1 MNEKI
6 LMKLSIIGT
15 IISILTLYIITSQ
28 IFSSSLNIGNIDKS
42 FVGKTVNITGEI
54 TSISNN
60 KGNIFIN
67 VKDETGEIKVVLW
80 EDTIKSININ
90 DIDINKLNKGS
101 KVNIIG
107 DVQIYRG
114 EMEIILIRGSIKIM

>member
-1 MNEKI
+1 M
-6 LMKLSIIGT
+6 
-15 IISILTLYIITSQ
+15 
-28 IFSSSLNIGNIDKS
+28 NIGDIDKS
-42 FVGKTVNITGEI
+42 FVGKTVNVTGEI

-80 EDTIKSININ
+80 EDTIKSINAN
-90 DIDINKLNKGS
+90 DLDTNKLNKGS
-101 KVNIIG
+101 KINIIG

-114 EMEIILIRGSIKIM
+114 EMEIIPIRGSVKIM

>member
-6 LMKLSIIGT
+6 LMKVSLIGT
-15 IISILTLYIITSQ
+15 IGSILALYVVTSQ
-28 IFSSSLNIGNIDKS
+28 IFSSSMNIGDIDKS
-42 FVGKTVNITGEI
+42 FVGKTVNVTGEI

-80 EDTIKSININ
+80 EDTIKSINAN
-90 DIDINKLNKGS
+90 DLDTNKLNKGS
-101 KVNIIG
+101 KINIIG

-114 EMEIILIRGSIKIM
+114 EMEIIPIRGSVKIM